1 MNISFTSN
9 TLVNS
14 TLIDSATGQVLF
26 ELSASRDHFRI
37 HITLRDAHNT
47 MVGEYKKGKIGTE
60 VIYRRQT
67 MRVKEWLVKKHW
79 YSRYVGVIHKSVER
93 AAAHCSGE
101 IFSTRTFMAHNGKAY
116 EWNSSNQVCRVSP
129 YDRANVLIAR
139 WTKYAG
145 V

>member
-79 YSRYVGVIHKSVER
+79 YSR
-93 AAAHCSGE
+93 
-101 IFSTRTFMAHNGKAY
+101 TRTFMAHNGKAY
-116 EWNSSNQVCRVSP
+116 EWNSSNQVCRCLDGNVHFSRRRCSP
-129 YDRANVLIAR
+129 GIAEN
-139 WTKYAG
+139 
-145 V
+145 